1 MIWEATILIKQWLV
15 SNNMSKTYRKQY
27 TKNLF
32 HNGEHGPHNT
42 LLREFKGLR
51 CGTVKAARNL
61 LDRRDYHSDRYKRI
75 RKAAGKK
82 RRLYMKKFANEIINE
97 EIF

>member
-1 MIWEATILIKQWLV
+1 
-15 SNNMSKTYRKQY
+15 MSRTYRKKY
-27 TKNLF
+27 TSNLF

-61 LDRRDYHSDRYKRI
+61 LDRRDYESDRLGGWRRTSNKI
-75 RKAAGKK
+75 R
-82 RRLYMKKFANEIINE
+82 RNHMKNEAKDIINNE
-97 EIF
+97 LNN

>member
-1 MIWEATILIKQWLV
+1 
-15 SNNMSKTYRKQY
+15 MSKTYRKQY
-27 TKNLF
+27 TKSLF

-61 LDRRDYHSDRYKRI
+61 LDRRDYESDRLGGWRRVSNKI
-75 RKAAGKK
+75 RRNHIK
-82 RRLYMKKFANEIINE
+82 NEVRNIINE
-97 EIF
+97 ELNN